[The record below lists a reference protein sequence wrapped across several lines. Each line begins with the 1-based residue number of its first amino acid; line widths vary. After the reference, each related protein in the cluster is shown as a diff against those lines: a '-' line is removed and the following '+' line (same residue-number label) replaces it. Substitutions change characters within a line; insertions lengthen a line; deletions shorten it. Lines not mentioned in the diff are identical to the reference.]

1 MISTRSTTEK
11 DEQALMSGLTYFDK
25 NGKIDFKGFKN
36 MISTR
41 STTEKDEQALMSG
54 LTYFAENGKI
64 VTDVLIG
71 AMLGF
76 CSPPADAEDM
86 ARFKANGDT
95 LDVQEIYLKLT
106 EV

>member
-41 STTEKDEQALMSG
+41 STTEKDEQALMSS
-54 LTYFAENGKI
+54 LTYFAEDGKI
-64 VTDVLIG
+64 IAEVICG
-71 AMLGF
+71 AMMGF

-86 ARFKANGDT
+86 ARFMKIGAVID
-95 LDVQEIYLKLT
+95 LQDLYLMLT
-106 EV
+106 